1 MEGAK
6 NMALQ
11 QRKTAAAPPL
21 TAEDVRRIV
30 GQIGE
35 DRIASILA
43 TGATPAEVVE
53 AVTWLSSDEYLAGG
67 LERSLNGVVA
77 EVYEILRPVELD
89 EEDRPRSA

>member
-1 MEGAK
+1 
-6 NMALQ
+6 MALQ

-30 GQIGE
+30 GRIGE

-43 TGATPAEVVE
+43 TGATPAQVVE

-77 EVYEILRPVELD
+77 EVYEILKPVELD